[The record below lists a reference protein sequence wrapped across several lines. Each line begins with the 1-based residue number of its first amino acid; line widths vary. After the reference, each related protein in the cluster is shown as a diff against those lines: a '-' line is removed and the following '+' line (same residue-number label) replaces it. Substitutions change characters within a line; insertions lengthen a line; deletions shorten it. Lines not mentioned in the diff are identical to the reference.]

1 MLLINKILLRM
12 AKGLWLWILAI
23 VCLKLLTLAGIALFA
38 QTLSGFLGGMAEHP
52 QGWTLVSQALLRTL
66 AAALVILL
74 GEFLIG
80 EAEYRCTAKARI
92 TLRSRIFSKILL
104 LDVGSVEKIGMSQGV
119 ASMVDGIESMQIY
132 YSKYLPGLLYC
143 FLAPV
148 YLFFRLRDSSL
159 PVAVF
164 LLIVT
169 IALFPVNNLI
179 KKFETGRK
187 ANVWESFRGLTGYY
201 LESLQ
206 GLNTLKLFNQ
216 DEQREAHLRVRAEQ
230 FNSRLMELIKSNFV
244 SFLFSDGVM
253 YLSVFAS
260 VVFVCTRLARGQGS
274 LEDAIMIL
282 MLGYGFFASVRQL
295 MNSAHQ
301 ALTGIAAAEAVAD
314 ILDIDTSRPR
324 IPRDPGRRETPAAGI
339 RLEGVSYA
347 YPGRDP
353 VIRGLDMD
361 IPKDKVTAIVGLS
374 GSGKSTISA
383 LLMRFF
389 DPQEGQISLEG
400 IPCAAL
406 SVEELRTRIAL
417 VPQQVGIFSGTIAEN
432 LRIAAPGAEDG
443 ELREALRLVRLG
455 DWLAALP
462 AGLETDVGDAGAKL
476 SGGQRQKLGIA
487 RVLLRRAPYII
498 FDEATSSVDVE
509 SERDIWA
516 CIAELARTRTLVI
529 ISHRLS
535 TIRGADIIYVL
546 QGGRI
551 AESGTHEA
559 LLDHKK
565 TYYTLVQEQAVLES
579 QAAEQP
585 PAELVL

>member
-1 MLLINKILLRM
+1 MLLINKVLLKM
-12 AKGLWLWILAI
+12 AQGLWLWIAAI
-23 VCLKLLTLAGIALFA
+23 VCLKLLSLAGIALFA
-38 QTLSGFLGGMAEHP
+38 QTLSGFLGGMAESP
-52 QGWTLVSQALLRTL
+52 QGWALVSRALLRAL
-66 AAALVILL
+66 AAALVVLL
-74 GEFLIG
+74 GEFLTG
-80 EAEYRCTAKARI
+80 EAEYRCTAKARLH
-92 TLRSRIFSKILL
+92 LRRRIFSQILL
-104 LDVGSVEKIGMSQGV
+104 LDVGSIEKIGLSQGV
-119 ASMVDGIESMQIY
+119 ASVVDGVESMQIY

-164 LLIVT
+164 LLAVT
-169 IALFPVNNLI
+169 ILLFPVNNLI

-187 ANVWESFRGLTGYY
+187 ANVWGSFRELTGYY

-206 GLNTLKLFNQ
+206 GLSTLKLFNQ
-216 DEQREAHLRVRAEQ
+216 DAQREVKLRARAEQ
-230 FNSRLMELIKSNFV
+230 FNRHLMELIKSNFV
-244 SFLFSDGVM
+244 SFLFSDGIM

-260 VVFVCTRLARGQGS
+260 VVFVGVRLGRGQER
-274 LEDAIMIL
+274 LEDVIMIL

-301 ALTGIAAAEAVAD
+301 ALTGIAAAEAIAEL
-314 ILDIDTSRPR
+314 LDIDTSRPR
-324 IPRDPGRRETPAAGI
+324 LPRNTGDQAASSAGI

-347 YPGRDP
+347 YAGREP

-361 IPKDKVTAIVGLS
+361 IPKDKVTALVGIS
-374 GSGKSTISA
+374 GSGKSTVSA

-389 DPQEGQISLEG
+389 DPSGGRITLEG
-400 IPCAAL
+400 IPYAAL
-406 SVEELRTRIAL
+406 EVEELRRRIAL
-417 VPQQVGIFSGTIAEN
+417 VPQQTGLFSGTIAEN

-443 ELREALRLVRLG
+443 ELLEALRLVRLG
-455 DWLAALP
+455 DWIASLP
-462 AGLETDVGDAGAKL
+462 AGLETGVGDAGAKL

-487 RVLLRRAPYII
+487 RVLLCKAPYII

-535 TIRGADIIYVL
+535 TIRGADRIYVL
-546 QGGRI
+546 QGGGI
-551 AESGTHEA
+551 AESGTHEE
-559 LLDHKK
+559 LLARGAA
-565 TYYTLVQEQAVLES
+565 YYTLVREQAALES
-579 QAAEQP
+579 QAAGRP
-585 PAELVL
+585 RAELAL

>member
-12 AKGLWLWILAI
+12 AKGLWPWILII
-23 VCLKLLTLAGIALFA
+23 VCLKLLSLAGIALFA
-38 QTLSGFLGGMAEHP
+38 QTLSGFLGGMAESSR
-52 QGWTLVSQALLRTL
+52 GWALVSQALFRAL
-66 AAALVILL
+66 AAALIILL

-92 TLRSRIFSKILL
+92 TLRNRIFSKVLL
-104 LDVGSVEKIGMSQGV
+104 LDVGSIEKIGMSQGV

-148 YLFFRLRDSSL
+148 YLFFRLRDSSF

-169 IALFPVNNLI
+169 IVLFPINNFI

-187 ANVWESFRGLTGYY
+187 ADVWGSFRELTGYY

-206 GLNTLKLFNQ
+206 GLSTLKLFNQ
-216 DEQREAHLRVRAEQ
+216 DEQREAQLRVRAEH
-230 FNSRLMELIKSNFV
+230 FNRRLMELIKSNFV

-253 YLSVFAS
+253 YLSVWAS
-260 VVFVCTRLARGQGS
+260 VVFVCIRLARGQGS

-324 IPRDPGRRETPAAGI
+324 IPRDPSLREHPPAGI

-353 VIRGLDMD
+353 VIRGLAMD

-374 GSGKSTISA
+374 GSGKSTVAA

-389 DPQEGQISLEG
+389 DPREGQISLEG
-400 IPCAAL
+400 IPYAAL
-406 SVEELRTRIAL
+406 PVEELRTRIAL
-417 VPQQVGIFSGTIAEN
+417 VPQQVGVFSGTIAEN

-443 ELREALRLVRLG
+443 ELLEALRMVRLG

-487 RVLLRRAPYII
+487 RVLLRGAPYII

-535 TIRGADIIYVL
+535 TIRGADIIYLL
-546 QGGRI
+546 QEGGI
-551 AESGTHEA
+551 AESGTHET
-559 LLDHKK
+559 LLEHKK
-565 TYYTLVQEQAVLES
+565 TYYTLVREQAVLES
-579 QAAEQP
+579 PVQP
-585 PAELVL
+585 RKEPAL